1 MVCMC
6 DFISLEKQAIR
17 MWFYSLSDVVARGM
31 AYFGQGNG
39 SIHLNSIVCSGAE
52 EKLINCSSTDERTCD
67 HSEDAGVQCGGEIML
82 CHSAINTIIYS
93 QTVVGIYDL
102 L

>member
-6 DFISLEKQAIR
+6 VPVRVQETGNDSILYLLA
-17 MWFYSLSDVVARGM
+17 DVVARGM

-39 SIHLNSIVCSGAE
+39 SIYLSCLFYTGTE

-67 HSEDAGVQCGGEIML
+67 HSEDAGVQCGGESL
-82 CHSAINTIIYS
+82 SLSLAVNTTLY
-93 QTVVGIYDL
+93 
-102 L
+102 